1 MHAVIIAQ
9 REIDIS
15 KHSSYYIRG
24 DYATA
29 LCGSNWLMASVEA
42 LTLILLFN
50 NRITELSLVP
60 RLSLLGMRLH

>member
-1 MHAVIIAQ
+1 MHAVTIAH

-24 DYATA
+24 DYG
-29 LCGSNWLMASVEA
+29 LHCVEVIGSWLVLKHRYMRRTSHISMVEA

-50 NRITELSLVP
+50 NS
-60 RLSLLGMRLH
+60 